1 MKNIRI
7 ELKWAVIFILM
18 GLSWMI
24 LEKLVGLHST
34 HIDKHAIYTN
44 LVAIPA
50 ILIYYLALRDKRDNF
65 YDGYMSYGKG
75 FFAGSIMT
83 LFIAILSPFSQ
94 YITFTFIA
102 PEYFSNKTDFVVD
115 KGIMSREAAEILYNL
130 NSTIWQG
137 LIFSLFMGIVITAVV
152 TLFVY
157 RNKPTTLEEAS

>member
-7 ELKWAVIFILM
+7 ELKWAVIFMLM
-18 GLSWMI
+18 GLAWML

-34 HIDKHAIYTN
+34 HIDKHALYTN

-65 YDGYMSYGKG
+65 YNGYMSYGQG
-75 FFAGSIMT
+75 FFAGAIMT

-94 YITFTFIA
+94 YITSTFIT
-102 PEYFSNKTDFVVD
+102 PEFFPNIIDFVVD
-115 KGIMSREAAEILYNL
+115 EGKMSREAAEAYFNL
-130 NSTIWQG
+130 NSYIWQA
-137 LIFSLFMGIVITAVV
+137 LIGSLFMGIVTTAVV

-157 RNKPTTLEEAS
+157 RKKPTSFEETS